1 MAGVATA
8 SYAFPLTPVSSKEAG
23 ACQGFGIHG
32 HVVLGHGCPHCRLQ
46 EAPRGSAA
54 WQHHGDPP
62 EAPGGPAPLSQ
73 KHERPGGPPEQIT
86 VSSQLATEVMRSE
99 WSLLTIGPVNAEVS
113 RFT

>member
-32 HVVLGHGCPHCRLQ
+32 HVALGHGRPHCRLQ

-62 EAPGGPAPLSQ
+62 EAPGG
-73 KHERPGGPPEQIT
+73 R
-86 VSSQLATEVMRSE
+86 R
-99 WSLLTIGPVNAEVS
+99 
-113 RFT
+113 RFLRNVRGQEDHLNKLHSHPN